1 MKTQEVEADSSF
13 SVSVKDFDKTQ
24 FYGGEKCLKKDGS
37 VVQSCFAVPRWKKDF
52 SLAEIDMQYVM
63 LNFIQWRHFSV

>member
-1 MKTQEVEADSSF
+1 MKTREVEADSSF

-37 VVQSCFAVPRWKKDF
+37 VDQSFFAVPGCKKIF
-52 SLAEIDMQYVM
+52 
-63 LNFIQWRHFSV
+63 H

>member
-24 FYGGEKCLKKDGS
+24 LYGGEKYLKKDGS
-37 VVQSCFAVPRWKKDF
+37 VVQSIFAVPGWKKIF
-52 SLAEIDMQYVM
+52 
-63 LNFIQWRHFSV
+63 H